1 MFYLLLTTKQN
12 VSFSR
17 IFTMNYKLNQEN
29 VNLIMTEQRI
39 ADISNGESTVELSN
53 IIFHNDFFCHNGTST
68 GYLSHDNV

>member
-1 MFYLLLTTKQN
+1 MSAF
-12 VSFSR
+12 
-17 IFTMNYKLNQEN
+17 QEF
-29 VNLIMTEQRI
+29 LQWLTEQRI